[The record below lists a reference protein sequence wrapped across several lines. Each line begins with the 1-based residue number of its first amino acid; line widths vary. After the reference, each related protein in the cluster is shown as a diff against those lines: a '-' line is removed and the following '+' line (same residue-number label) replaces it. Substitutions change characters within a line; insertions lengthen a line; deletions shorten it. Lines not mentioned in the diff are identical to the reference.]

1 MIIRGNK
8 KRWTTVD
15 NVWVKDPTLSAKAK
29 GILIYILS
37 LPDDWDL
44 HMNELVTHFT
54 DGIDGIRSGMK
65 ELSMHRYIDGNQRRD
80 DTGKVIGWD
89 YTIFENPDEPSME
102 NPDMA
107 KPTLLSTKVNCNT
120 KLMATAEQSQ
130 IIAHLNERLGLIP
143 PKGFKDTNQ
152 QTLKLLGARL
162 KDYTKKDVIAVIDMM
177 CVRWLGNEWE
187 MYLRPVTLFNVN
199 KFEGYIN
206 SIEVEGSEH
215 AGINPLHKLK

>member
-1 MIIRGNK
+1 MIVRSNK

-44 HMNELVTHFT
+44 RMNELVTHFT
-54 DGIDGIRSGMK
+54 DGIDGVRSGMK

-89 YTIFENPDEPSME
+89 YTIFENPDEPNME
-102 NPDMA
+102 NPNMA
-107 KPTLLSTKVNCNT
+107 KPTLLNT
-120 KLMATAEQSQ
+120 KEKPITKLIATAEQSQ
-130 IIAHLNERLGLIP
+130 IIAYLNKKLSLFP

-152 QTLKLLGARL
+152 QTLKLLNARL
-162 KDYTKKDVIAVIDMM
+162 KDYTKGDIIAVIDAM

-187 MYLRPVTLFNVN
+187 FYLRPQTLFNVN
-199 KFEGYIN
+199 KFEGYV
-206 SIEVEGSEH
+206 SAIEVEGSEH
-215 AGINPLHKLK
+215 AGVNPLEKLK